1 MKFHSRLAVVLAVAR
16 IAASQYLP
24 ACADSCLGFT
34 DTSSSSSSSECNA
47 FDLSC
52 SCTNK
57 AYLDAGVCCL
67 HDSCTDSAREE
78 ADAYARSLCSSAGY
92 VMPTG
97 IGCSTISTA
106 SDAQS
111 TETAGS
117 DESSATAGSKA
128 DTTADNLA
136 TYTNIALPSSD
147 DSSSSSS
154 DGYYSTKRRKS
165 RTLKTGLG
173 VGLGVGIPLISAV
186 LGYLALLRRR
196 KSRQANMANTQEPP
210 MAAYQAPPPQ
220 GYPPPGFP
228 PQNQPPPGY
237 PPQNQPPSGYP
248 PQGWHPE
255 GFVVSPPASQSPP
268 SQSSTP
274 LKYEPSSSPDGTT
287 NQHEMMGTTPSPRQ
301 ELHSDT
307 RPNHELPS
315 DPRLPSELH
324 STPRPLNPLN
334 ELP

>member
-1 MKFHSRLAVVLAVAR
+1 MKFHSRFAVVLAVAR

-67 HDSCTDSAREE
+67 HESCTDSAREE

-97 IGCSTISTA
+97 IRCSTISAAT
-106 SDAQS
+106 DAQS

-117 DESSATAGSKA
+117 DGSSTTAGSKA

-147 DSSSSSS
+147 DSGSSSSS
-154 DGYYSTKRRKS
+154 DNYYSTKRRKS
-165 RTLKTGLG
+165 HTLKTGLG

-186 LGYLALLRRR
+186 LGYLALLRRK

-210 MAAYQAPPPQ
+210 MAAYTAPPPQ
-220 GYPPPGFP
+220 GY
-228 PQNQPPPGY
+228 PPPGY

-255 GFVVSPPASQSPP
+255 GFVVSPPATQTPP

-287 NQHEMMGTTPSPRQ
+287 IQHEMIGTTPPPRQ
-301 ELHSDT
+301 ELHSDAL
-307 RPNHELPS
+307 PNHELHANPQ
-315 DPRLPSELH
+315 LPNELH
-324 STPRPLNPLN
+324 STPQPLNPLN